1 VHSPKFCKFHSRLNM
16 PCTQKSE
23 HFQGLGKKADLDS
36 PPHQSSPHHE
46 WQCMTT
52 IGPEFFFLSMHEI
65 FPTFQTHVNLGPNTG
80 PPLNPLRVGRH
91 VNMVGSDAFEGR
103 SSTQMRHLF
112 NPDDEH
118 TPQLTHSN
126 AAAESINRSPF
137 PSLSRSLVEYHQFD
151 DGSKPTSNC
160 CSCYTA

>member
-91 VNMVGSDAFEGR
+91 VNMVGSDAFEVPR
-103 SSTQMRHLF
+103 KCATFSIRMTNTLLNSLIPMQQLNPSTVRH
-112 NPDDEH
+112 
-118 TPQLTHSN
+118 
-126 AAAESINRSPF
+126 F
-137 PSLSRSLVEYHQFD
+137 P
-151 DGSKPTSNC
+151 P
-160 CSCYTA
+160 